1 MSLNKAR
8 KRLIRKYRKLYN
20 SRPIGLKFSVDGGKT
35 FVALGDIVEDYIPD
49 AGNIDS
55 GSVSASKLSTGGI
68 SFRNFE
74 ITIGQV
80 IPKEEF
86 NKLKGVLW

>member
-8 KRLIRKYRKLYN
+8 KRLIRKYRGMGN
-20 SRPIGLKFSVDGGKT
+20 I
-35 FVALGDIVEDYIPD
+35 IEECIPD
-49 AGNIDS
+49 VRNINS
-55 GSVSASKLSTGGI
+55 GSINASKLSTSEI

-74 ITIGQV
+74 ITLKQV

>member
-8 KRLIRKYRKLYN
+8 I
-20 SRPIGLKFSVDGGKT
+20 STDGGKT
-35 FVALGDIVEDYIPD
+35 FIGMGNIIEECIPD
-49 AGNIDS
+49 ARNINS
-55 GSVSASKLSTGGI
+55 GSINASKLSTSEIG
-68 SFRNFE
+68 FRNFE
-74 ITIGQV
+74 ITLKSD

>member
-8 KRLIRKYRKLYN
+8 KRLIRKYRKMYN
-20 SRPIGLKFSVDGGKT
+20 SRPIGLKFSTDGGKT
-35 FVALGDIVEDYIPD
+35 FIGIGNIIEEYIPD
-49 AGNIDS
+49 AKNIDS
-55 GSVSASKLSTGGI
+55 GSVSASELSTGRI
-68 SFRNFE
+68 SFRNFG

-86 NKLKGVLW
+86 NRLKGVL

>member
-8 KRLIRKYRKLYN
+8 KRLIRKYRKMYN
-20 SRPIGLKFSVDGGKT
+20 SRPIGLKFSTDGGET
-35 FVALGDIVEDYIPD
+35 FIAMGNIVEECIAD
-49 AGNIDS
+49 ARNINS
-55 GSVSASKLSTGGI
+55 ENVNASKLSTGEI

-74 ITIGQV
+74 ITLKSY

-86 NKLKGVLW
+86 NRLKGVLW

>member
-8 KRLIRKYRKLYN
+8 KRLIRKYRKMYN
-20 SRPIGLKFSVDGGKT
+20 SRPIGLKFSTDGGKT
-35 FVALGDIVEDYIPD
+35 FIGMGNIIEEYIPD
-49 AGNIDS
+49 AKNIVS

-74 ITIGQV
+74 INIVQD

-86 NKLKGVLW
+86 NRSKGFLW

>member
-8 KRLIRKYRKLYN
+8 KRLIRKYRKMYN
-20 SRPIGLKFSVDGGKT
+20 SRPIGLKFSTDGGKT
-35 FVALGDIVEDYIPD
+35 FIGMGNIIEECIPD
-49 AGNIDS
+49 ARNINS
-55 GSVSASKLSTGGI
+55 GSINASITSEIG
-68 SFRNFE
+68 FRNFE
-74 ITIGQV
+74 ITLKSD